1 MTTRSAIRFL
11 FDEILHGT
19 AKGNDGTYFV
29 QGGEALLA
37 TCAGLTAKQASRSPA
52 PGVSSIA
59 AHLGHSIYYLEL
71 ALRSFLGEPVEGVW
85 EASWATQV
93 VTVREWADLQG
104 QLLGLARR
112 FHQAMEELPIE
123 DETAVTDAIA
133 NVGHLAYH
141 LGAIRVLAS
150 WLQSAC
156 P

>member
-1 MTTRSAIRFL
+1 M
-11 FDEILHGT
+11 
-19 AKGNDGTYFV
+19 
-29 QGGEALLA
+29 
-37 TCAGLTAKQASRSPA
+37 
-52 PGVSSIA
+52 
-59 AHLGHSIYYLEL
+59 
-71 ALRSFLGEPVEGVW
+71 EGDW

-112 FHQAMEELPIE
+112 FHQAMEELPMD

-141 LGAIRVLAS
+141 LGAIRVLVS